1 MLARCYARS
10 VAEIRPFCALRY
22 DVARAG
28 PVESLVAPAYD
39 VIGPEERVELLSRSP
54 YNVVHLTL
62 PDSEEQAGAR
72 FRAWQEQGILVRET
86 DPATWL
92 LTQTYAGPD
101 AIERTR
107 TALLAALR
115 VEPYERG
122 VVLPHER
129 THRGPKEGRL
139 RLLRAVRAQ
148 LEPILLVYDGEQPFT
163 VPTGPP
169 VLAAD
174 GTRLWRL
181 PPDENVAAAFADR
194 QLLIADGH
202 HRYETALA
210 FQQEQGTPESAF
222 MLAALVSTKDAGLT
236 IFPTHRIARA
246 APELN
251 AGLRLTSISG
261 GPGEGLRVLEALTRD
276 HAAFVEYRKG
286 STVLAEA
293 LEETLDS
300 AAVGRLGLED
310 VRYTPHVE
318 EAVSA
323 VDSGQADAAFLV
335 RAPTIE
341 QVVETARAGRTMP
354 QKSTYFFPKLP
365 SGLLFL
371 PLEPVSP

>member
-1 MLARCYARS
+1 LLARCYARS
-10 VAEIRPFCALRY
+10 VAEIRPFRALRY

-39 VIGPEERVELLSRSP
+39 VIGPEERAELLSRSP

-92 LTQTYAGPD
+92 LAQTYAGPD

-169 VLAAD
+169 VLAVD

-181 PPDENVAAAFADR
+181 PPDENVAA
-194 QLLIADGH
+194 L
-202 HRYETALA
+202 
-210 FQQEQGTPESAF
+210 S
-222 MLAALVSTKDAGLT
+222 
-236 IFPTHRIARA
+236 
-246 APELN
+246 
-251 AGLRLTSISG
+251 
-261 GPGEGLRVLEALTRD
+261 
-276 HAAFVEYRKG
+276 
-286 STVLAEA
+286 
-293 LEETLDS
+293 
-300 AAVGRLGLED
+300 AVGIMS
-310 VRYTPHVE
+310 P
-318 EAVSA
+318 
-323 VDSGQADAAFLV
+323 
-335 RAPTIE
+335 
-341 QVVETARAGRTMP
+341 AG
-354 QKSTYFFPKLP
+354 S
-365 SGLLFL
+365 
-371 PLEPVSP
+371 E